1 MDIAVL
7 FGSMIL
13 FFMIGVPIG
22 VAIGTSCFL
31 TMMLFSD
38 LPMVLI
44 AQNCFTGV
52 NSFPLMAVPFFILAG
67 VLMGTGGIARRLM
80 DCAAVL
86 VGTITGGLAIITTI
100 TSMFFGAI
108 SGSAVASVSAIG
120 TIMIPE
126 MVRKGYDTG
135 FSAALAAASGTIGVI
150 IPPSVPLVIYGVATN
165 TSIGDL
171 FLAGLF
177 PGILM
182 GIGLS
187 ITAYGMSK
195 KRGYVG
201 TGKHVGLKESLKIIW
216 DSKLALLSPIIVLGG
231 IYAGIFTPTEASVVS
246 VVYSLI
252 VGMFV
257 YKELDLRMVYGAILD
272 SSVISAV
279 TMFLIGF
286 STTFATY
293 LNLAQIPQ
301 KIAAAMISVTDNVI
315 VMLLL
320 INIFLLIVGMLIDNI
335 PAVLILA
342 PIFLPI
348 LKSFG
353 ISPVH
358 FGIIMT
364 MNLAI
369 GFVTPP
375 YGINLFVATA
385 ISDVSMER
393 LTKCVLPF
401 ILTLIAVLMVVTYVP
416 GLSMALIK

>member
-1 MDIAVL
+1 MDMLVL

-13 FFMIGVPIG
+13 FFFIGVPVG
-22 VAIGTSCFL
+22 VAVGTSCFL
-31 TMMLFSD
+31 TMILFSD

-44 AQNCFTGV
+44 AQNCFAGID
-52 NSFPLMAVPFFILAG
+52 SFPLMAVPFFILAG

-80 DCAAVL
+80 DCVAVL
-86 VGTITGGLAIITTI
+86 VGTITGGLAIVSTI

-126 MVRKGYDTG
+126 MVKKGYDKG

-182 GIGLS
+182 GLGLS
-187 ITAYGMSK
+187 ITSYGMSK

-201 TGKHVGLKESLKIIW
+201 TGKSVNIKDPLRIVW

-231 IYAGIFTPTEASVVS
+231 IYSGIFTPTEASVVS
-246 VVYSLI
+246 VVYSLL
-252 VGMFV
+252 VGKFA
-257 YKELDLRMVYGAILD
+257 YKELSVRMVYDAILNA
-272 SSVISAV
+272 SVISAV

-293 LNLAQIPQ
+293 INLAQIPQ
-301 KIAAAMISVTDNVI
+301 KIAATMVGMTDNAI
-315 VMLLL
+315 VMLLI
-320 INIFLLIVGMLIDNI
+320 INIFLLFVGMLIDNI

-348 LKSFG
+348 VKSYG
-353 ISPVH
+353 ISPIH

-375 YGINLFVATA
+375 LDYL
-385 ISDVSMER
+385 
-393 LTKCVLPF
+393 
-401 ILTLIAVLMVVTYVP
+401 
-416 GLSMALIK
+416 

>member
-1 MDIAVL
+1 MDMLVL

-13 FFMIGVPIG
+13 FFFIGVPVG
-22 VAIGTSCFL
+22 VAVGTSCFL
-31 TMMLFSD
+31 TMILFSD

-44 AQNCFTGV
+44 AQNCFAGID
-52 NSFPLMAVPFFILAG
+52 SFPLMAVPFFILAG

-80 DCAAVL
+80 DCVAVL
-86 VGTITGGLAIITTI
+86 VGTITGGLAIVSTI

-126 MVRKGYDTG
+126 MVKKGYDKG

-182 GIGLS
+182 GLGLS
-187 ITAYGMSK
+187 ITSYGMSK

-201 TGKHVGLKESLKIIW
+201 TGKSVNIKDPLRIVW

-231 IYAGIFTPTEASVVS
+231 IYSGIFTPTEASVVS
-246 VVYSLI
+246 VVYSLL
-252 VGMFV
+252 VGKFA
-257 YKELDLRMVYGAILD
+257 YKELSVRMVYDAILNA
-272 SSVISAV
+272 SVISAV

-293 LNLAQIPQ
+293 INLAQIPQ
-301 KIAAAMISVTDNVI
+301 KIAATMVGMTDNAI
-315 VMLLL
+315 VMLLI
-320 INIFLLIVGMLIDNI
+320 INIFLLFVGMLIDNI

-348 LKSFG
+348 VKSYG
-353 ISPVH
+353 ISPIH

-393 LTKCVLPF
+393 LSKCVLPF
-401 ILTLIAVLMVVTYVP
+401 ILTLIAVLLIVTYVP
-416 GLSMALIK
+416 ALSMALIK

>member
-1 MDIAVL
+1 MDMLVL
-7 FGSMIL
+7 FLSMLLLI
-13 FFMIGVPIG
+13 FIGVPIG
-22 VAIGTSCFL
+22 IAVGTSCFL
-31 TMMLFSD
+31 TVIMFSD
-38 LPMVLI
+38 LPLILI
-44 AQNCFTGV
+44 AQNCFTGID
-52 NSFPLMAVPFFILAG
+52 SFPLMAVPFFVLAG
-67 VLMGTGGIARRLM
+67 VLMGTGGIAKRLM
-80 DCAAVL
+80 DCVAVL
-86 VGTITGGLAIITTI
+86 VGAITGGLAIVSTI

-120 TIMIPE
+120 TMMIPE
-126 MVRKGYDTG
+126 MVRKGYDKG
-135 FSAALAAASGTIGVI
+135 FSAALLAASGTIGVI

-187 ITAYGMSK
+187 ITSYGMSK

-201 TGKHVGLKESLKIIW
+201 TGEIIKPKRALKIIW
-216 DSKLALLSPIIVLGG
+216 DGKLALLSPLIVLGG
-231 IYAGIFTPTEASVVS
+231 IYTGIFTPTEASVVS
-246 VVYSLI
+246 VVYS
-252 VGMFV
+252 FV
-257 YKELDLRMVYGAILD
+257 IGKFAYKELNFSMIYNAILEA
-272 SSVISAV
+272 SVISAV

-293 LNLAQIPQ
+293 INLAQIPQ
-301 KIAAAMISVTDNVI
+301 EIAAFMIGLTDNPI
-315 VMLLL
+315 LMLLF
-320 INIFLLIVGMLIDNI
+320 INVFLLFVGMLIDNI

-348 LKSFG
+348 VESLG
-353 ISPVH
+353 VSPIH

-393 LTKCVLPF
+393 LSKSVMPF
-401 ILTLIAVLMVVTYVP
+401 IATLIAVLMLVTYVP